1 MKWERREKGKNV
13 KRKGN
18 DKGEKMQVGRGGIK
32 RESEDAED
40 GERGGGKKLRRE
52 REGKRE
58 KREIGGG
65 RR

>member
-40 GERGGGKKLRRE
+40 GERGGGKKLKKEKERGRGRRE
-52 REGKRE
+52 R
-58 KREIGGG
+58 
-65 RR
+65 

>member
-18 DKGEKMQVGRGGIK
+18 DKGEKMQVGRGGVK

-40 GERGGGKKLRRE
+40 GERGGGKKLKKEKE
-52 REGKRE
+52 RGR
-58 KREIGGG
+58 G
-65 RR
+65 RRGR